1 EEKGTPT
8 EGAQRI
14 LVSQIE
20 YSEAVDQKQ
29 TPISLCERC
38 QKPFEPRSGGGS
50 KQNSAQIPAVSSTIK
65 PAVTLVTLMT
75 LRIQSHPGRSPARA
89 PTTSSTILNGMMST
103 LCCRSSGERAY
114 TGILRMP

>member
-1 EEKGTPT
+1 MYQEEKGTPT

-38 QKPFEPRSGGGS
+38 QKPRR
-50 KQNSAQIPAVSSTIK
+50 
-65 PAVTLVTLMT
+65 L
-75 LRIQSHPGRSPARA
+75 
-89 PTTSSTILNGMMST
+89 
-103 LCCRSSGERAY
+103 
-114 TGILRMP
+114 